1 MNINSVSPSA
11 NGPLPATASA
21 TGQAASVPP
30 VVPSSSE
37 TPVPSD
43 SVQLS
48 PAAVTAQSADATT
61 KSGATATTPA
71 SGTVEPSPVKSFVY
85 GALNLEKPQAQS
97 QTPQAET
104 PAQKTDDYYEDGRVL
119 AAAVTVGAVIS
130 LFA

>member
-11 NGPLPATASA
+11 NSPLPATASA
-21 TGQAASVPP
+21 TGQTAAVA
-30 VVPSSSE
+30 PSSSE

-48 PAAVTAQSADATT
+48 SAAVTAHSADATA
-61 KSGATATTPA
+61 KSGAAATASA
-71 SGTVEPSPVKSFVY
+71 SGMVEPSPVKSFVY

-104 PAQKTDDYYEDGRVL
+104 PAQKTDDYYEDGKVM
-119 AAAVTVGAVIS
+119 AAAVTVGAMIS